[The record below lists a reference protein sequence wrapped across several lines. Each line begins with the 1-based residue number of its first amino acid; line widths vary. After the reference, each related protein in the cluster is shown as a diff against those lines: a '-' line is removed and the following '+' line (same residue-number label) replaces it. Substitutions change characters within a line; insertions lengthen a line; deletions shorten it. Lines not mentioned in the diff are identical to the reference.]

1 MRNGS
6 MLLRLTSPLP
16 RPVLSAMVARYLMLL
31 ALASLAFGNAA
42 MARDMSM
49 LGPMPGTMA
58 CTTGAACCPESGG
71 GMALSECVTCCVLA
85 PITHVVPVK
94 SEIKPVADRSATPAT
109 LVQRDVRPL
118 DPPPRPLGQTENSI

>member
-1 MRNGS
+1 MRNGR

-16 RPVLSAMVARYLMLL
+16 RPVLSAMVARFLMLL

-42 MARDMSM
+42 MARDI
-49 LGPMPGTMA
+49 PMPGTMA
-58 CTTGAACCPESGG
+58 CTTEAACCPESGG
-71 GMALSECVTCCVLA
+71 GMGLSECVTCCVLA
-85 PITHVVPVK
+85 QVTHAITVK
-94 SEIKPVADRSATPAT
+94 SEIKPVADRAATPAT